1 MMLSLEP
8 LLFLR
13 RLNNVVEKW
22 RTQKDGSDEGYAYA
36 YFDLY
41 IRTVFRF
48 PFPRVSIFLSAYRD
62 GFYVFEFVTF
72 VFLMYEAYF
81 VIVI

>member
-1 MMLSLEP
+1 
-8 LLFLR
+8 
-13 RLNNVVEKW
+13 
-22 RTQKDGSDEGYAYA
+22 
-36 YFDLY
+36 
-41 IRTVFRF
+41 
-48 PFPRVSIFLSAYRD
+48 VSIFLSAYRD